1 MNNIKTF
8 GNFKKQD
15 IFVNIINNDIQSLK
29 NYINS
34 GHDLNIE
41 NNYGYTPL
49 MYACVYNKI
58 EVIELLLKHGVDVN
72 KQTIYGETALF
83 FAYAHGNNSLEIIKM
98 LLDAGA
104 DINKQNY
111 LNETILIRIS
121 LLSIASSENIKIIEF
136 LLNSGADIDK
146 QDNNGDTALTSAA
159 YKNNRGLV
167 ELLLKYNA
175 DEFIL
180 NNDDESFYDLLNDE
194 NKQYFLKEY
203 PTSVYNAIYHNY
215 KKSFT
220 AFVKDYNIKK

>member
-72 KQTIYGETALF
+72 KQTIYRETALF

-121 LLSIASSENIKIIEF
+121 FEMM
-136 LLNSGADIDK
+136 
-146 QDNNGDTALTSAA
+146 
-159 YKNNRGLV
+159 
-167 ELLLKYNA
+167 
-175 DEFIL
+175 
-180 NNDDESFYDLLNDE
+180 
-194 NKQYFLKEY
+194 
-203 PTSVYNAIYHNY
+203 
-215 KKSFT
+215 KK
-220 AFVKDYNIKK
+220 